1 MNEKH
6 ELNEEVSRKHLISQK
21 KNKKHK
27 YKIRGMLILIVL
39 LHHHTLLREY

>member
-21 KNKKHK
+21 NKKHK
-27 YKIRGMLILIVL
+27 YKIKGMLILIVL
-39 LHHHTLLREY
+39 LHHHKLLREY